1 MSKNDDILSQI
12 GGMYILYKLRWVI
25 LIGII
30 IFGVVIFFVN
40 GDLDNEY
47 QQYGYNGFSD
57 NIKYDEW
64 TDEIIPK
71 NKIETRRLKLL
82 WQGLHYPEIC
92 IMEKAHWKR

>member
-71 NKIETRRLKLL
+71 NKI
-82 WQGLHYPEIC
+82 
-92 IMEKAHWKR
+92 

>member
-40 GDLDNEY
+40 
-47 QQYGYNGFSD
+47 
-57 NIKYDEW
+57 
-64 TDEIIPK
+64 
-71 NKIETRRLKLL
+71 
-82 WQGLHYPEIC
+82 
-92 IMEKAHWKR
+92 

>member
-47 QQYGYNGFSD
+47 QQN
-57 NIKYDEW
+57 E
-64 TDEIIPK
+64 
-71 NKIETRRLKLL
+71 
-82 WQGLHYPEIC
+82 
-92 IMEKAHWKR
+92 

>member
-12 GGMYILYKLRWVI
+12 GGMYISYKLRWVI

-64 TDEIIPK
+64 I
-71 NKIETRRLKLL
+71 R
-82 WQGLHYPEIC
+82 
-92 IMEKAHWKR
+92 